1 MEAFV
6 WTSYGPSGHQL
17 SPFLKCCCPFVR
29 SCAIRTRTIHWSP
42 RLPGY
47 TKRTGS
53 DTMNWHANGPVN
65 MPCDDDGASI
75 IFGLTATTTTL
86 FSYSSSLSSSPLQ
99 KTLPYQE
106 DQETPHQQH
115 TSKNRL
121 FPTPTSSLALFTLKF
136 FLLYSILSLILLP
149 PFSRT
154 CPLSSPTLAYH
165 LNHPPSTIEIQP
177 DRWNIHLIKK

>member
-1 MEAFV
+1 MGYHPNINSNGSICLDILRSQ
-6 WTSYGPSGHQL
+6 W

-99 KTLPYQE
+99 KNSSLSRRSRNT
-106 DQETPHQQH
+106 
-115 TSKNRL
+115 
-121 FPTPTSSLALFTLKF
+121 TPTAYKQEPSLPNSHLFSRSLHVEILPS
-136 FLLYSILSLILLP
+136 LLYTVIDSPPALLSN
-149 PFSRT
+149 
-154 CPLSSPTLAYH
+154 LSP
-165 LNHPPSTIEIQP
+165 IQP
-177 DRWNIHLIKK
+177 HPRLPSEPPALND